1 MSQDQRQLSLT
12 DALEPD
18 ADPAPTVVTEPL
30 PEAEPPAPP
39 ESDPETGFSPTAEQV
54 AAVAAREHDAFLEAG
69 AGTGK
74 TTVLV
79 DRYCA
84 AVIDDGVEVER
95 LLAFTFTERA
105 AAEMR
110 SRIRR
115 ELNRRSRLTR
125 AAGDGHRADELLSAA
140 RATERAWVMTIHAF
154 CRRLL
159 ATHPLAAGLDPRFRV
174 LDAAE
179 AARLRDRAFN
189 EALDGL
195 LAADDADVA
204 AAAASYRALA
214 SDGDDARRPRAPAQ
228 PGDGRPAAA
237 TGRRSGALAQSATR
251 SSAT

>member
-1 MSQDQRQLSLT
+1 M
-12 DALEPD
+12 
-18 ADPAPTVVTEPL
+18 
-30 PEAEPPAPP
+30 
-39 ESDPETGFSPTAEQV
+39 
-54 AAVAAREHDAFLEAG
+54 AARDHDAFLEAG

-84 AVIDDGVEVER
+84 AVIDDGIEVER

-125 AAGDGHRADELLSAA
+125 AAGDSHRADELLAAA
-140 RATERAWVMTIHAF
+140 RSTERAWVMTIHAF
-154 CRRLL
+154 CRRML
-159 ATHPLAAGLDPRFRV
+159 AAHPLAAGLDPRFRV

-179 AARLRDRAFN
+179 AARLRERAVN

-204 AAAASYRALA
+204 AAAASFEPWRLTAMTLGA
-214 SDGDDARRPRAPAQ
+214 HERLRSQGMADPRLP
-228 PGDGRPAAA
+228 R
-237 TGRRSGALAQSATR
+237 GRRSGALARSATR